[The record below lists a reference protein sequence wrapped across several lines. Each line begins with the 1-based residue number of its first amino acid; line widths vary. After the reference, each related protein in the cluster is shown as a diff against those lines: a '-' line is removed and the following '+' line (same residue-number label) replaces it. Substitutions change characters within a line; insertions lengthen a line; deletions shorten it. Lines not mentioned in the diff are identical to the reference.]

1 MKSNFFKRHKF
12 AITVI
17 LTAFLGFL
25 AAFLIYNIFDTYF
38 NGMFS
43 NWLYDNYMVTTY
55 SYETDGATYTVTEPD
70 WLSIK
75 ALLLRTLF
83 TVTIFAFVIIYII
96 SYSARRRISKKVI
109 ANTAGF
115 LNRFFSDSTDNTT
128 ALPEEYAE
136 IETQIVKIKSDI
148 RRKEQITQDEIR
160 RKNELITYL
169 AHDLKTPLTSVVGY
183 LSLLDEAKDMPE
195 IQKEKYIHIAL
206 DKSFRLESL
215 INEFFEITRYNLHQ
229 MVIEKETIDLYY
241 MIVQLTD
248 EFYPLLSSHKNT
260 VEIKIDENF
269 TAYGDADKLAR
280 VFNNILKNAVYY
292 SYPDSVITISAH
304 VADGFTEI
312 SFSNKGKTISE
323 NKLNAIFEKFFRL
336 DDARSTNSGGAGLG
350 LAIAK
355 EIIDLHDGSITAA
368 SKDETTEFLI
378 RIPEK

>member
-1 MKSNFFKRHKF
+1 MKSNLFKKHKLLG
-12 AITVI
+12 AVI
-17 LTAFLGFL
+17 LTSILGFF
-25 AAFLIYNIFDTYF
+25 AAILIYSIFDTYF

-43 NWLYDNYMVTTY
+43 DWLYDNYMVNTY
-55 SYETDGATYTVTEPD
+55 SYEEDGTAYIVTEPD

-75 ALLLRTLF
+75 ALLQRILF
-83 TVTIFAFVIIYII
+83 TVTVLAFVTATIIY
-96 SYSARRRISKKVI
+96 YLVRKRISKKVI
-109 ANTAGF
+109 
-115 LNRFFSDSTDNTT
+115 SDSASFINQYFNDNSINNT
-128 ALPEEYAE
+128 ALPEEYSD
-136 IETQIVKIKSDI
+136 IEAQIDRIKSDI
-148 RRKEQITQDEIR
+148 RHNEQITQDEIR

-195 IQKEKYIHIAL
+195 TQREKYIHIAL
-206 DKSFRLESL
+206 DKSFRLENL

-241 MIVQLTD
+241 MIVQLID

-260 VEIKIDENF
+260 VEIKIDENL
-269 TAYGDADKLAR
+269 TVYGDADKLAR

-292 SYPDSVITISAH
+292 SYTNSVITVSAH
-304 VADGFTEI
+304 VSDGLTEI

-355 EIIDLHDGSITAA
+355 EIIDLHDGFITAV
-368 SKDETTEFLI
+368 SKDETTEFII
-378 RIPEK
+378 RIPDK